1 MIESCRSTTMT
12 DLTQRREER
21 RGRKAST
28 LCSASLPTL
37 RLCVEIVGRW
47 QPSEVVLGTS
57 FIRAMALLL
66 AVATSVP
73 AAEGQ
78 SWELSPYNVQVVVAV
93 DPGLA
98 LAPDAAADL
107 PKQAA
112 APLAAA
118 LRAAG
123 RIESA
128 AASPELRTAILDDLS
143 AVTAADLPAERLA
156 GDKALLVAVRS
167 GERGLLHVQARELDV
182 TTGLWNA
189 TIAHENVLP
198 QQLASVVA
206 RSVLAAFALLARI
219 ETADGQS
226 ATLRLRGGALL
237 PASRGLPGG
246 AGTVYRPLL
255 AKGDTR
261 GKLEAGSARPIPW
274 TYLTATS
281 ASGGDVSCRVDTGLA
296 AGAIPPFHPQ
306 QPRLALAIA
315 PSRGSTTLMLV
326 ATGEASA
333 PLEGLD
339 VLAQPAGL
347 PGGGSWQRVGTSDAR
362 GRVSVP
368 AGESVVQ
375 MLLVRQGERAL
386 ARVPIVAGLVEEA
399 SLALADDSQRIE
411 LEQSLAELHDE
422 LVDLAVR
429 REALIARAKKAKEA
443 NEASVL
449 VKLTG
454 QITALPDTSSIAA
467 HYEQIAANLGAADT
481 GAKAAFQHRLD
492 ALKKALD
499 ALAAQKPLE
508 ALEDPQPEEPKADDT
523 KAGETKS

>member
-28 LCSASLPTL
+28 LCSASLRTL

-47 QPSEVVLGTS
+47 PCEKAFGSIGILGVIVVLLS
-57 FIRAMALLL
+57 MVARAN
-66 AVATSVP
+66 
-73 AAEGQ
+73 AAEGA
-78 SWELSPYNVQVVVAV
+78 SWELSLYQVHVVVAV

-112 APLAAA
+112 TPLIAA
-118 LRAAG
+118 LGAAG

-128 AASPELRTAILDDLS
+128 AATPELRTAMVADLS
-143 AVTAADLPAERLA
+143 SVTAADIPAERLA
-156 GDKALLVAVRS
+156 GDKALLLAVKS
-167 GERGLLHVQARELDV
+167 GEAGLTVAAREFDV

-189 TIAHENVLP
+189 ATVHENVRP
-198 QQLASVVA
+198 EQLVATAA
-206 RSVLAAFALLARI
+206 RSVLAAFAPLARI
-219 ETADGQS
+219 EGGEGTTA
-226 ATLRLRGGALL
+226 TIRLRGGALL
-237 PASRGLPGG
+237 PAGRGLPGG
-246 AGTVYRPLL
+246 AGTVYRPLV
-255 AKGDTR
+255 AKSDTR
-261 GKLEAGSARPIPW
+261 GKLTAGSARPIPW

-281 ASGGDVSCRVDTGLA
+281 AGGGDVSCRVDTGLA

-315 PSRGSTTLMLV
+315 PPRGSTTLSLV
-326 ATGEASA
+326 AAGEGAT

-422 LVDLAVR
+422 LVDLAAR
-429 REALIARAKKAKEA
+429 REALIARAKQAKEA

-449 VKLTG
+449 LKLTG
-454 QITALPDTSSIAA
+454 QITSLPDTSALAA
-467 HYEQIAANLGAADT
+467 RYEQIAANLGAADAST
-481 GAKAAFQHRLD
+481 KAAFQPRLD

-508 ALEDPQPEEPKADDT
+508 SLEDPKPEEPKADDG
-523 KAGETKS
+523 KASETKS